1 MSELQGALRV
11 ATGVQHL
18 SPMRWQGV
26 KITLRRSSTSP
37 NKALSPATNALPSPA
52 SDSSGSHAAILIPNM
67 DSPSSE
73 EGSRSDG
80 IDDEGS
86 LSHLLASGSKAM
98 SQEPHVALEPHVPST
113 YPLDHL
119 LSVIDDLLDPPVPQ
133 PCRSEGDH
141 TPKPDRMF
149 QACFAAVTAEDYQYL
164 SAKGALQLLPRAL
177 RNRLLAAYVKYV
189 HPLLPILDLRKFLSE
204 IIDCDEAQYESPL
217 LYQAVMFAGSIFIQD
232 LDGNADEGHS
242 QRNLTGVLFERTKV
256 LYEFETEQCAYT
268 QIQALLLM
276 TLWHGDMSRHKGP
289 SYWLD
294 LAFST
299 AERVGLL
306 HDECWAYDSPS
317 IKPVMWCC
325 LYVRDRIISLGS
337 RRPVRMPVSQ
347 YPKSVLG
354 LSSFLHEE
362 YSDFVLESLG
372 SAASMLTRSSREQSA
387 LLFTELVKL
396 CYCVGAI
403 LDYLYEGAWIPLPC
417 RSSLYSLA
425 PKCNVPPITKP
436 SCEKLLQSWIQLL
449 PLTAT
454 YHLPLFPPEA
464 RQESADTVFLVHKA
478 FLYLLYLTAMAVIYR
493 TGPGDRPSSTTLPNL
508 KGLRASTSQIKRVL
522 TELEDTDLLRFLPGT
537 SVTIIMYTIEAS
549 LLDLQGSDS
558 MVRLQAMSN
567 LYACEEAALN
577 LLQVYPTAELA
588 LLKTRTARSN
598 LLGLVET

>member
-1 MSELQGALRV
+1 MQLHR
-11 ATGVQHL
+11 
-18 SPMRWQGV
+18 
-26 KITLRRSSTSP
+26 TLRRSPTSP
-37 NKALSPATNALPSPA
+37 NKAPSPDTNALPSPC
-52 SDSSGSHAAILIPNM
+52 SYSGGSHAAILIPNV
-67 DSPSSE
+67 DSPDS

-80 IDDEGS
+80 TDEEGS
-86 LSHLLASGSKAM
+86 LSNILAYEDTAI
-98 SQEPHVALEPHVPST
+98 SQQPHIAHKPHVPST

-119 LSVIDDLLDPPVPQ
+119 RSVVESLLDPPVSRTCQ
-133 PCRSEGDH
+133 SKRDY
-141 TPKPDRMF
+141 TPKPDRTF
-149 QACFAAVTAEDYQYL
+149 HTCLAAVTAEDYKYL
-164 SAKGALQLLPRAL
+164 VNKGALQLLPCVL
-177 RNRLLAAYVKYV
+177 RNKLLAAYVKYV
-189 HPLLPILDLRKFLSE
+189 HPLLPLLDLGTFLSGV
-204 IIDCDEAQYESPL
+204 IDGDDEQFESPL

-232 LDGNADEGHS
+232 VDGEAQDQS
-242 QRNLTGVLFERTKV
+242 LTAILFERTKV
-256 LYEFETEQCAYT
+256 LYEFETEQRAYT

-306 HDECWAYDSPS
+306 QDEFWTYDSPS
-317 IKPVMWCC
+317 IKPLMWCC

-337 RRPVRMPVSQ
+337 RRPVRMPVSR
-347 YPKSVLG
+347 YPSSVLG
-354 LSSFLHEE
+354 ITTFIHEE
-362 YSDFVLESLG
+362 YSDSVLESLG

-387 LLFTELVKL
+387 MLFTELVKL
-396 CYCVGAI
+396 SYCVGTI

-417 RSSLYSLA
+417 RSSLYSLT

-454 YHLPLFPPEA
+454 YHLPLFPSD
-464 RQESADTVFLVHKA
+464 RGRESVETVFLVHKA

-493 TGPGDRPSSTTLPNL
+493 TGPENRPSNSSLPNL

-522 TELEDTDLLRFLPGT
+522 TELDDMDLLRFLPGT
-537 SVTIIMYTIEAS
+537 SVTIIMFAIEAS
-549 LLDLQGSDS
+549 VLDLQGSDS
-558 MVRLQAMSN
+558 IVRLQAMSN